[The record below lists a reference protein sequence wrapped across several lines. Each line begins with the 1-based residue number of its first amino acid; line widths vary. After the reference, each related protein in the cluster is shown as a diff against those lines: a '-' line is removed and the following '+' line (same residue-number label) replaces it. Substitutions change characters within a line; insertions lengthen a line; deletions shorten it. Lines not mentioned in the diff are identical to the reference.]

1 MLEND
6 PEALPRR
13 HRESC
18 HFCAFLAIGTAIE
31 SAPNAPHL
39 RERPD
44 KSASLQPD
52 LQDFGT
58 TIHAAGPA
66 GLTMPKVVADALN
79 TQEGR
84 RWLLRFLVALVSTFV
99 IRCGLGV
106 RPLRAFMIYVGI
118 SRFIAHSPR
127 TLQRFSRALSER
139 IVRWGRAT
147 TADLAGKM
155 RETAMLLVLDEHWH
169 GGMQFVAYDALSG
182 YIVLQIH
189 SHTRSAEAWGS
200 ALDHALIG
208 LRVRVL
214 QTVGDDTRGISSCSI
229 AGAPVFHGAHLFHPL
244 YAITRGFG
252 PPIARIVR
260 GAERC
265 VCEQKRLVDRFEAV
279 ETEQTT
285 TVTKKF
291 RPRKA
296 KRDALALLE
305 SAGKSLS
312 IATKLQQ
319 DYRNLLRSASE
330 AAHPIQIETA
340 IWNTDQSLRARLR
353 RAGAA
358 LRSWATAS
366 GLDARIDKAMS
377 QWTRYTEASSAQV
390 NHLRARAQSAVATLT
405 DPPEAQTFVREHLI
419 PLAYVTLCRDR
430 SESTNDLEKLRSIVN
445 SKLSEWRTKERV
457 WSKLS
462 EPVRVQL
469 LQFSMRIA
477 STFVRSSS
485 GIEGHN
491 GRSALWHHQRSRM
504 DGLELEARQVLTNFT
519 VRGADGKTR
528 ANRLF
533 RQPHRSLL
541 SSLCKSI
548 RAAGPPRTG
557 VPSPRRVDLRV
568 DILAAV

>member
-1 MLEND
+1 MTQRHSHGDTEN
-6 PEALPRR
+6 PATSAR
-13 HRESC
+13 SSQS
-18 HFCAFLAIGTAIE
+18 GTAIE
-31 SAPNAPHL
+31 SAPNAPHV
-39 RERPD
+39 REWPD

-52 LQDFGT
+52 LQDFAT
-58 TIHAAGPA
+58 MIHAAGPA

-106 RPLRAFMIYVGI
+106 RPLRDFMISVGI
-118 SRFIAHSPR
+118 SRFMAHSPR
-127 TLQRFSRALSER
+127 TLQRFSLALSER

-147 TADLAGKM
+147 TANLGSKM

-169 GGMQFVAYDALSG
+169 GGMHLVAYDALTG

-189 SHTRSAEAWGS
+189 SHSRSAKAWGA
-200 ALDHALIG
+200 ALDDALTG

-214 QTVGDDTRGISSCSI
+214 QTVGDDARGLSSCSI
-229 AGAPVFHGAHLFHPL
+229 AGARVFHGADLFHPL
-244 YAITRGFG
+244 YAISRGFG
-252 PPIARIVR
+252 PPIARVVR
-260 GAERC
+260 DAERR
-265 VCEQKRLVDRFEAV
+265 VRVQKRIVDRFEAA
-279 ETEQTT
+279 ESQQMT

-291 RPRKA
+291 RPRKT
-296 KRDALALLE
+296 KRDALAALE
-305 SAGKSLS
+305 AAGKSLS
-312 IATKLQQ
+312 IATKMQQ
-319 DYRNLLRSASE
+319 GYRDLLRAASA

-340 IWNTDQSLRARLR
+340 MWNTDHSLRAQLR

-358 LRSWATAS
+358 LRSWAKAS
-366 GLDARIDKAMS
+366 GLGARIDKAMS
-377 QWTRYTEASSAQV
+377 QWTRYTEAASAQV

-405 DPPEAQTFVREHLI
+405 DPPEVQTFVLEHLI

-430 SESTNDLEKLRSIVN
+430 SESVNEREKLRSIVN

-462 EPVRVQL
+462 EPIRVQL
-469 LQFSMRIA
+469 LQFSMQIA

-504 DGLELEARQVLTNFT
+504 DGLELEARQVLINFT

-528 ANRLF
+528 AERLF

-548 RAAGPPRTG
+548 RAPGLPRTG
-557 VPSPRRVDLRV
+557 VPSPRRVDLRA